1 LQKSPFSSQI
11 TDMLNSFKDILT
23 KVTDLTILFASI
35 FTFLAFIT
43 PKEISIDPLERSRER
58 ASISQS
64 ELRDARNALSENE
77 AMASTIQASISEFNQ
92 RLSGLDPTLD
102 SAELQALLSQ
112 IDSAAINLEKEE
124 SEKKSFV
131 ERIEALEASIN
142 SERQKINNLEN
153 QLNSSKSISWIQP
166 VRKNVEALANAAG
179 MDGIL
184 AGFASLIFCL
194 VCKRRKEWFKRIFR
208 IFYK

>member
-1 LQKSPFSSQI
+1 
-11 TDMLNSFKDILT
+11 MLNSFKDILT

-77 AMASTIQASISEFNQ
+77 AMASTIQASINEFNQ

-124 SEKKSFV
+124 SERKSFV

>member
-1 LQKSPFSSQI
+1 
-11 TDMLNSFKDILT
+11 MLNSLKNNLT

-77 AMASTIQASISEFNQ
+77 TMASTIQASISEFNQ
-92 RLSGLDPTLD
+92 RLSSLDPTID

-131 ERIEALEASIN
+131 ERIEALEASID

-184 AGFASLIFCL
+184 AGFAALIFCL

>member
-1 LQKSPFSSQI
+1 
-11 TDMLNSFKDILT
+11 MLNSFKDILT

-112 IDSAAINLEKEE
+112 NDSAAINLEKEE
-124 SEKKSFV
+124 SERKSFV

>member
-1 LQKSPFSSQI
+1 MQKSPFSSQI

-77 AMASTIQASISEFNQ
+77 AMASTIQASINEFNQ

>member
-1 LQKSPFSSQI
+1 
-11 TDMLNSFKDILT
+11 MLNSFKDILT

-92 RLSGLDPTLD
+92 RLSSLDPTID

>member
-1 LQKSPFSSQI
+1 
-11 TDMLNSFKDILT
+11 
-23 KVTDLTILFASI
+23 

-77 AMASTIQASISEFNQ
+77 TMASTIQASISEFNQ
-92 RLSGLDPTLD
+92 RLSSLDPTID
-102 SAELQALLSQ
+102 SAELQALLCQ

-131 ERIEALEASIN
+131 ERIEALEASID

-184 AGFASLIFCL
+184 AGFAALIFCL

>member
-1 LQKSPFSSQI
+1 
-11 TDMLNSFKDILT
+11 MLNSFKDILT

-124 SEKKSFV
+124 SERKSFV
-131 ERIEALEASIN
+131 ERIEALEASID

>member
-1 LQKSPFSSQI
+1 MQKSPFSSQI

-131 ERIEALEASIN
+131 ERIEALEASID

>member
-1 LQKSPFSSQI
+1 
-11 TDMLNSFKDILT
+11 MLNSFKDILT

-77 AMASTIQASISEFNQ
+77 VMASTIQASISEFNQ